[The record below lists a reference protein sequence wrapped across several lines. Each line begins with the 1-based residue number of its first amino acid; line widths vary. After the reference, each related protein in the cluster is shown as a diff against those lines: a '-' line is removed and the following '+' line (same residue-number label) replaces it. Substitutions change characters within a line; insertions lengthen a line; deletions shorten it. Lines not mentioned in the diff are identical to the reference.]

1 VIRDSAGSLYG
12 TTNQG
17 GTAGYGVVYK
27 LDTAGH
33 YTVLY
38 SFTGGADGRT
48 PYAGVIRDSA
58 GNLYGTTYEG
68 GDSDLDWGV
77 VYKLDKAGHETV
89 LYTFEGGGSYPYA
102 GVIEDSAGNLYG
114 TASSGGGIGDCCGVV
129 YKLDAAG
136 HYTVLYTFAEGAE
149 RPYGAEGGYPQAGVI
164 RDSAGNL
171 YGTTDRGGAADAGVV
186 FKLDTN
192 GQETVLAN
200 FPGPSDGSFPATGVV
215 GDSAG
220 NLYGTASSGDP
231 SNAGVVYELDTAGH
245 ETVLYSFT
253 GGADGA
259 FPEAGV
265 IRDSAGNLYGTT
277 TRGGTEDQGVVY
289 KLDTVGQETV
299 LYSFGGGADGA
310 NPYTAGVIRDPAGNL
325 YGTTGVGGINGL
337 EGVGV
342 VYKLDTA
349 GNYTV
354 LHSFTGG
361 ADGANPY
368 TGVIRDPAGNLYGTT
383 GVGGAANAG
392 VVFKVDTAGQE
403 TVLYSF
409 TGLADGGNPNA
420 LTLDPAGNLYGTT
433 YDGGTAKRGVVYK
446 LDTAGHYTVLYSFT
460 GGAHGGNP
468 EAGVILDSAG
478 NLYGTTYG
486 GGAAGVGVVYKL
498 DTADHYTVLYSFT
511 GLADGGNPE
520 AGVIHSAGNLYG
532 TTYLGGKHGTGVVF
546 KIKPQ

>member
-1 VIRDSAGSLYG
+1 
-12 TTNQG
+12 
-17 GTAGYGVVYK
+17 VYK
-27 LDTAGH
+27 LDTAGRE
-33 YTVLY
+33 TVLY
-38 SFTGGADGRT
+38 TFTGGADGAN
-48 PYAGVIRDSA
+48 PSAGVIGDSA
-58 GNLYGTTYEG
+58 GNLYGTTSG
-68 GDSDLDWGV
+68 GGTAGYGV